1 MIEPWFSPSFA
12 YVPGVVLGCSF
23 GLFGSLAG
31 FFAARGK
38 GAALWRSLLA
48 LLGMTSGALF
58 LAGTYA
64 LLVGQPYGVWYALG
78 FPGLLGLVLAGGLRV
93 ALSRT
98 LRASEERR
106 IAAQDL

>member
-1 MIEPWFSPSFA
+1 MIEPWFPPSFA

-64 LLVGQPYGVWYALG
+64 LLVGQPYGVWHALAL
-78 FPGLLGLVLAGGLRV
+78 PGCLGLCLPFAARSRLAKARL
-93 ALSRT
+93 T
-98 LRASEERR
+98 IEERR
-106 IAAQDL
+106 ISAQDL